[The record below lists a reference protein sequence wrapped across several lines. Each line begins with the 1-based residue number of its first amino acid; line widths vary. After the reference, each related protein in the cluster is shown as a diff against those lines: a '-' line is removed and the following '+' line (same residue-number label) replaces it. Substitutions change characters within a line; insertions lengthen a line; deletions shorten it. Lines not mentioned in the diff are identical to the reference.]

1 MKKTLFKTHFKPFSQ
16 NLKDLPL
23 LSVILS
29 DVHIGVTL
37 QHMGA
42 YRELSMLK
50 ESEKLTPEAVANHW
64 AETTQG
70 LEDRVIK
77 GKAIRWGVDV
87 QWVKQRMQ
95 DMQDNPVVKQYKE
108 RQKVI
113 EDAVYNKIDL
123 SGVKVIDENVP
134 ESMNM
139 EVFLE
144 T

>member
-1 MKKTLFKTHFKPFSQ
+1 MLWSRCPAREITSFYYYALIYSSYLFRILILSTLLKMKKTLFKTHFKPFSQ

-64 AETTQG
+64 AETT
-70 LEDRVIK
+70 
-77 GKAIRWGVDV
+77 
-87 QWVKQRMQ
+87 
-95 DMQDNPVVKQYKE
+95 
-108 RQKVI
+108 
-113 EDAVYNKIDL
+113 
-123 SGVKVIDENVP
+123 
-134 ESMNM
+134 
-139 EVFLE
+139 
-144 T
+144 